1 MHDDRLA
8 GVRALTFDV
17 FGTVVDWRGS
27 IIREGER
34 LNRAKGLAVSWAAF
48 ADAWRGEYGPAMN
61 RVRRG
66 ELPWTSL
73 DALHR
78 MSLEMLLD
86 RFGIAT
92 LTDAEKEDLNRVWHR
107 LQPWPDSAAGL
118 ARLRERFVVATLSNG
133 SVALL
138 VDLAK
143 VGGLT
148 WDCVLSAEL
157 ARAYKPDP
165 VAYQT
170 AIALLDC
177 APAEV
182 MMVACHPP
190 DLRGA
195 QAVGMR
201 AAYVARPLEWGP
213 DRPPE
218 AYTDGEFDVVAT
230 DFLDLARQ
238 LDRVPDSSGIRR
250 EQMVAP

>member
-1 MHDDRLA
+1 VTDDARA
-8 GVRALTFDV
+8 TVRALTFDV

-34 LNRAKGLAVSWAAF
+34 LNRAKGLDVDWARF
-48 ADAWRGEYGPAMN
+48 ADAWRGEYGPSMN

-78 MSLEMLLD
+78 MALDMLLD
-86 RFGIAT
+86 RFRITA
-92 LTDAEKEDLNRVWHR
+92 LTEAEKEGLNRVWHR
-107 LQPWPDSAAGL
+107 LQPWSDSAAGL
-118 ARLRERFVVATLSNG
+118 AQLQEPFVVATLSNG
-133 SVALL
+133 HVALL

-143 VGGLT
+143 AGGLT
-148 WDCVLSAEL
+148 WDCILSAEL

-165 VAYQT
+165 IVYQT
-170 AIALLDC
+170 ACALLDC
-177 APAEV
+177 APAQV

-190 DLRGA
+190 DLRAA

-213 DRPPE
+213 NRPPE
-218 AYTDGEFDVVAT
+218 PVTDGEFDIVAT

-238 LDRVPDSSGIRR
+238 LNSMPNAAGGRD
-250 EQMVAP
+250 EKTMAP

>member
-1 MHDDRLA
+1 MRDDRLV

-34 LNRAKGLAVSWAAF
+34 LNRAKGLAADWAAF
-48 ADAWRGEYGPAMN
+48 ADAWRGEYAPAMN

-66 ELPWTSL
+66 ELPWTAL

-78 MSLEMLLD
+78 MSLDILLG
-86 RFGIAT
+86 RFGIAA
-92 LTDAEKEDLNRVWHR
+92 LTDAEKEALNRVWHR

-138 VDLAK
+138 IDLAK

-165 VAYQT
+165 IVYHT

-190 DLRGA
+190 DLRAA
-195 QAVGMR
+195 QAVGMQ

-213 DRPPE
+213 DRLPE
-218 AYTDGEFDVVAT
+218 AYTDGEFDIVAA
-230 DFLDLARQ
+230 DLLDLARQ
-238 LDRVPDSSGIRR
+238 LDCVPVAGTR
-250 EQMVAP
+250 E

>member
-1 MHDDRLA
+1 MRDDRLA

-34 LNRAKGLAVSWAAF
+34 LNRAKGLAVDWAAF

-61 RVRRG
+61 RVRCG
-66 ELPWTSL
+66 ELPWTAL

-78 MSLEMLLD
+78 MSLDMLLD

-92 LTDAEKEDLNRVWHR
+92 LTDMEKDDLNHVWHR

-118 ARLRERFVVATLSNG
+118 AQLREQFVVATLSNG

-143 VGGLT
+143 TGGLT

-165 VAYQT
+165 IVYQT

-177 APAEV
+177 APTQV
-182 MMVACHPP
+182 MMVAAHPP
-190 DLRGA
+190 DLRAA

-201 AAYVARPLEWGP
+201 AAYVVRPLEWGP
-213 DRPPE
+213 DGPPE
-218 AYTDGEFDVVAT
+218 TYTDDEFDIVAT

-238 LDRVPDSSGIRR
+238 LDRVPNAGSS
-250 EQMVAP
+250 A